1 MNFISFFWI
10 INRFEFYLT
19 VSKIPTS
26 ASTLDHNFIMK
37 FSISTIR
44 NVASDCACAAIFTF
58 SSACVDA
65 FTFTAWQICWAI
77 SIICARLFPFTFSK
91 WVSGETLGITK
102 KKQYFLWRIKIVQQ
116 SIPEIEGN
124 WKFTKI
130 QEWMQKLYH
139 TIILNQLI
147 LFLFN
152 INVVNE
158 INRNAWKK
166 SRVKKWKKMNRTE
179 KYYAEKT
186 IQKQY

>member
-19 VSKIPTS
+19 VSRIPTS
-26 ASTLDHNFIMK
+26 ATTLDHNFIMK

-102 KKQYFLWRIKIVQQ
+102 KTVFFMKDQNCSTINPRNWRKLKIHKDSRMNAKIISYNHTQSVNSIFIQYKCCKWD
-116 SIPEIEGN
+116 
-124 WKFTKI
+124 
-130 QEWMQKLYH
+130 
-139 TIILNQLI
+139 
-147 LFLFN
+147 
-152 INVVNE
+152 
-158 INRNAWKK
+158 K
-166 SRVKKWKKMNRTE
+166 SKCLKEKSGEKVKKMNRTE

-186 IQKQY
+186 IQK